1 MTTEDYSH
9 MMVEMKIM
17 VDGDE
22 GSEDGGEGGLQS
34 PPPGEKS

>member
-1 MTTEDYSH
+1 MPTENNSH
-9 MMVEMKIM
+9 MMVEMKLM

-22 GSEDGGEGGLQS
+22 GGEDGGEGGLQS